1 MLHSLKAKFI
11 LAFGTLIVA
20 LFAAVGLFL
29 VQAKTTEL
37 SADISS
43 STESFAQFT
52 VKRMVE
58 VYEQYLD
65 PGNFVPFQREMSAML
80 RKNQDISGVEMSS
93 YGGIILYNSR
103 QEQSERYTGT
113 VRTVTDPNELQRIQ
127 SNKMSLLLEN
137 GRVVYVK
144 IDENKNSS
152 FVDFNEDPV
161 NAPAP
166 LDRLVNIVVPYNS
179 SYAVTYDV
187 SYATMD
193 ARLAVAKLQ
202 IELIALVGFLLALM
216 LSIMLSVSI
225 TNPLKALKEGA
236 IRIAGGDFTT
246 RVPVKTKDEVG
257 LLAGTFN
264 QMAVDLAA
272 AVEVKIY
279 KERVTKEL
287 EIAAHIQA
295 DLLPK
300 EKVELPSLDLAGG
313 LDPATEVGGDAFDFI
328 QMNNGEHLIY
338 LGDVSGHGVP
348 AGMISS
354 IANALL
360 YAMRGETD
368 LKTLATH
375 LNAVIQKKSSN
386 NMFMTMALTKWN
398 EQSSQLTCLNAGH
411 LPILHYDAA
420 VKKVSEIKIP
430 GIAFGMIDDVTGHV
444 NTQDLS
450 LKANDVVVLY
460 SDGFPEAQNERGE
473 QYGMQRLR
481 RIVQQAGDDLLTAEG
496 IKNAVFAD
504 VMQFIGKK
512 EHLDDITIVVM
523 KRK

>member
-29 VQAKTTEL
+29 VQAKTIEL
-37 SADISS
+37 SGDISS
-43 STESFAQFT
+43 GTESFAQFT

-58 VYEQYLD
+58 VYEQFLD

-80 RKNQDISGVEMSS
+80 RKDEDISGVQMTS
-93 YGGIILYNSR
+93 YSGVILYDSLT
-103 QEQSERYTGT
+103 EQTERYTGT
-113 VRTVTDPNELQRIQ
+113 VRTITDPNELQRVQ
-127 SNKMSLLLEN
+127 SNKMSLLLQD
-137 GRVVYVK
+137 GRVIYIK
-144 IDENKNSS
+144 TDENKNS
-152 FVDFNEDPV
+152 FTVNFNEDAV
-161 NAPAP
+161 AAP
-166 LDRLVNIVVPYNS
+166 LSTDRIVNIVVPYDNA
-179 SYAVTYDV
+179 YAVTYDV
-187 SYATMD
+187 NYATMD
-193 ARLAVAKLQ
+193 ARLQNAKMQ
-202 IELIALVGFLLALM
+202 IGLIALVGFLLSFM

-236 IRIAGGDFTT
+236 LKIAAGNFAV
-246 RVPVKTKDEVG
+246 RVAVKTKDEVG

-279 KERVTKEL
+279 KERVVKEL
-287 EIAAHIQA
+287 EIAAQIQA

-300 EKVELPSLDLAGG
+300 TKLELPTLDLAGG
-313 LDPATEVGGDAFDFI
+313 LDPATEIGGDAFDYI
-328 QMNNGEHLIY
+328 ELDSGEQLIY

-360 YAMRGETD
+360 YAMRHETD
-368 LKTLATH
+368 LKTIATR

-398 EQSSQLTCLNAGH
+398 ALTSTLTCLNAGH
-411 LPILHYDAA
+411 LPILYYDSEH
-420 VKKVSEIKIP
+420 KKVVEIKIP
-430 GIAFGMIDDVTGHV
+430 GIAFGMVDDVEEKLH
-444 NTQDLS
+444 TQDLK
-450 LKANDVVVLY
+450 LNPNDMIVLY
-460 SDGFPEAQNERGE
+460 SDGFPEAQNEHNE

-481 RIVQQAGDDLLTAEG
+481 RIVQQAGDDLMTAEG

-504 VMQFIGKK
+504 VVQFIGDK

>member
-1 MLHSLKAKFI
+1 
-11 LAFGTLIVA
+11 
-20 LFAAVGLFL
+20 
-29 VQAKTTEL
+29 
-37 SADISS
+37 
-43 STESFAQFT
+43 
-52 VKRMVE
+52 
-58 VYEQYLD
+58 
-65 PGNFVPFQREMSAML
+65 
-80 RKNQDISGVEMSS
+80 
-93 YGGIILYNSR
+93 
-103 QEQSERYTGT
+103 
-113 VRTVTDPNELQRIQ
+113 
-127 SNKMSLLLEN
+127 
-137 GRVVYVK
+137 
-144 IDENKNSS
+144 
-152 FVDFNEDPV
+152 
-161 NAPAP
+161 
-166 LDRLVNIVVPYNS
+166 
-179 SYAVTYDV
+179 
-187 SYATMD
+187 
-193 ARLAVAKLQ
+193 
-202 IELIALVGFLLALM
+202 
-216 LSIMLSVSI
+216 
-225 TNPLKALKEGA
+225 
-236 IRIAGGDFTT
+236 
-246 RVPVKTKDEVG
+246 
-257 LLAGTFN
+257 
-264 QMAVDLAA
+264 
-272 AVEVKIY
+272 
-279 KERVTKEL
+279 
-287 EIAAHIQA
+287 
-295 DLLPK
+295 
-300 EKVELPSLDLAGG
+300 
-313 LDPATEVGGDAFDFI
+313 
-328 QMNNGEHLIY
+328 MNNGEHLIY

-411 LPILHYDAA
+411 LPILHYDAT

-504 VMQFIGKK
+504 VMQFIGTK